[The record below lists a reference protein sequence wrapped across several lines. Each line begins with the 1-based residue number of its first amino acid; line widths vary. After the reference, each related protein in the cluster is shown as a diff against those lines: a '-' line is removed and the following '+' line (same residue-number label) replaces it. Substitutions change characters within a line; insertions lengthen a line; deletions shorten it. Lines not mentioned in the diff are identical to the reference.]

1 MNSKKKLL
9 SKPVINSTIK
19 SIIKTEIIENIKDPM
34 TPAIVLLGL
43 IFDIFL
49 PLKIFPKTYPPISEN
64 IVNII
69 IQINKKKD
77 EAVSFLKNKKANRE
91 ITKIMSINIMVNF
104 LLNTEKTSK
113 FPKIKIAY
121 KNDTI

>member
-1 MNSKKKLL
+1 
-9 SKPVINSTIK
+9 
-19 SIIKTEIIENIKDPM
+19 M

-43 IFDIFL
+43 IFDIFF